1 MAIQTKDRGILRR
14 NKISV
19 RCWKGIQEEKN
30 FQTSVMSAARMN
42 TAQDRVEKLENESR
56 KRVIARLN
64 KWDDF
69 RIRRDQAIMAYYI
82 AKKLQKIVLR

>member
-1 MAIQTKDRGILRR
+1 
-14 NKISV
+14 
-19 RCWKGIQEEKN
+19 
-30 FQTSVMSAARMN
+30 MSAARMN